1 MRQPARWISL
11 FCVALLMSCASYNKD
26 NESRTVGEV
35 TDDIGIHTVVK
46 ARLVNDEIV
55 RGLAINVEVN
65 KGVVGLT
72 GRVKSNEE
80 RRRAVEI
87 ARGVKG
93 VERVI
98 EKLLVMP

>member
-1 MRQPARWISL
+1 MRRSIRWISL
-11 FCVALLMSCASYNKD
+11 LCLTFLMSCASYQKD
-26 NESRTVGEV
+26 SSSRTVGEV
-35 TDDIGIHTVVK
+35 TDDIGIHTKIK
-46 ARLVNDEIV
+46 ARLVNDEVV

-72 GRVKSNEE
+72 GEVKSKEE

-87 ARGVKG
+87 AKSVSG

>member
-1 MRQPARWISL
+1 MRQSIRWISL
-11 FCVALLMSCASYNKD
+11 LCITLLMSCASYQKD
-26 NESRTVGEV
+26 NAARTVGEV
-35 TDDIGIHTVVK
+35 TDDIGIHTKIK

-72 GRVKSNEE
+72 GEVKSKEE

-87 ARGVKG
+87 AKSVKG